1 MSYTIIIGN
10 KNYSSWSMR
19 PWLVL
24 EHFGLPFDEIMIPL
38 DTPETRASILNHS
51 PAGKVPI
58 LLDGSF
64 AVWDSM
70 AIIEYL
76 AEKHPDLGIW
86 PADPKTRARA
96 RAVALEMHAGFGP
109 MRQALPM
116 NLKMVKRWKPRGGG
130 PVVRDIARFEALIRD
145 GVNRFG
151 GPFLFGEWSAA
162 DAMYAPM
169 TARLTGY
176 SWPMEPATAAYV
188 RAVQAEPAYRKWYEA
203 GIVEPWSHT
212 NADKA

>member
-86 PADPKTRARA
+86 PADPKMRARA

-116 NLKMVKRWKPRGGG
+116 NLKMPTGRQERRHCLQAGSKKKEGTRRDTGQTEQRGSLAPKSGLATSPR
-130 PVVRDIARFEALIRD
+130 DMA
-145 GVNRFG
+145 
-151 GPFLFGEWSAA
+151 
-162 DAMYAPM
+162 
-169 TARLTGY
+169 
-176 SWPMEPATAAYV
+176 
-188 RAVQAEPAYRKWYEA
+188 
-203 GIVEPWSHT
+203 
-212 NADKA
+212 